1 MAEFAAD
8 EGFLGHCRRV
18 TRYASDL
25 ARPVAIALFAIHA
38 AGCVDSANV
47 ARTDQP
53 APLLAL
59 SDSLEKEHFRG
70 IVVAEA
76 LDGGVLQLRFRDAG
90 GCGRSVEPLRE
101 FAEHAAAR
109 AVALFRPQLMPR
121 PTTVDR
127 VRVQFARTHR
137 FGVVVWTTSL
147 GEFSFPVSELRS
159 VAVPPPAPCGSLS
172 PLLRQHPDSSAKVR

>member
-1 MAEFAAD
+1 
-8 EGFLGHCRRV
+8 V
-18 TRYASDL
+18 
-25 ARPVAIALFAIHA
+25 FAIHA

-59 SDSLEKEHFRG
+59 SDSLEKERFRG

-76 LDGGVLQLRFRDAG
+76 LDDGVLQLRFRDAG
-90 GCGRSVEPLRE
+90 GCGRSAEPLRV

-121 PTTVDR
+121 PTKVER

-147 GEFSFPVSELRS
+147 GEFSFPVRELGT
-159 VAVPPPAPCGSLS
+159 VTVPPAAPCGSLS
-172 PLLRQHPDSSAKVR
+172 PLLRQHRDSAATAR